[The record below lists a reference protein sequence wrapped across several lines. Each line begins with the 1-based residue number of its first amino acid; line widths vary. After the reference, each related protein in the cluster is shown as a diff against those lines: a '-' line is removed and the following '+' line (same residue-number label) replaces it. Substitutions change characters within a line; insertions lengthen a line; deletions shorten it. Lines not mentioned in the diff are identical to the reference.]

1 MTTLLKSTK
10 VLITTLFC
18 LLSSILLQAQTSP
31 VDVNGDGTLNILV
44 IGTSNS
50 IQNNFEEFSPNL
62 ITSELQSILSADT
75 SISISV
81 NVVAEDIYKM
91 KPVITGIAGMI
102 TANRNYYCH
111 SLTQYY
117 FWPDGHT
124 ARMDN
129 LEGTNGVDW
138 DYVVIA
144 ADPYIV
150 SKMPGYYSLGINKIA
165 AKINQG
171 GAKPL
176 LLMEW
181 LVNSTSINHFEEFT
195 YRAADGSKTPIQ
207 VIPAGL
213 AWNALPASLKD
224 IASVHP
230 TPNGAYL
237 AAASIYSHIYN
248 RSASSSQY
256 TYNDSIADIVETT
269 LINSIIQTHYVGNP
283 TFISPFKN
291 CGVSDI
297 DLIYNHLGTS
307 TENGILNGL
316 QWVVAKNQKTLQFGA
331 SDPVHCN
338 FGRSSMGGTH
348 LYNIDPVNFDYSF
361 GFPLQDDAST
371 GLVTMLY
378 GLDKRRNTGD
388 VETDLGTARQMLN
401 QSELPYARNIPL
413 RTLIAQMLEEI
424 PGVNIYPVGD
434 PWHLSSDV
442 NIAIG
447 SYMYTILTDD
457 CTCDTMPSDSTQWRT
472 WMAHKIGQRTAWNVM
487 SLNEIVPCSDFSV
500 DAITSCVPYTW
511 IDDHTYNSSDSTST
525 YVLRSSTGCDSV
537 ITLNLTIDTLNL
549 AVTQTGTN
557 LSVNQS
563 GASYQWFNCSTMSVI
578 SGATN
583 QSYMTIANGS
593 YAAIVS
599 NNGCSDTTDCY
610 NINTV
615 GVIENDFGNE
625 LLLYPNPT
633 NGDFSIDLGNSY
645 QIVTITITDLSGKKI
660 LTNTYYESQLLQL
673 KIEEPAG
680 VYLLMI
686 ESVNKKAVIRLIK
699 E

>member
-1 MTTLLKSTK
+1 MTIKLIKTYVTL
-10 VLITTLFC
+10 LFC
-18 LLSSILLQAQTSP
+18 LLVSLVLKAQT
-31 VDVNGDGTLNILV
+31 VDVNGDGTLNILI
-44 IGTSNS
+44 IGSSNS
-50 IQNNFEEFSPNL
+50 IENNFEEFSPNQ
-62 ITSELQSILSADT
+62 ITNELESILLADT
-75 SISISV
+75 SILISV
-81 NVVAEDIYKM
+81 NVVADDIYKM
-91 KPVITGIAGMI
+91 KAVSTGIAGMF
-102 TANRNYYCH
+102 TANRNYYRH

-117 FWPDGHT
+117 FWPDGRT

-138 DYVVIA
+138 DYIVIG
-144 ADPYIV
+144 ADPYII
-150 SKMPGYYSLGINKIA
+150 SKMPGYYSLGLNKIA
-165 AKINQG
+165 AKINKG

-181 LVNSTSINHFEEFT
+181 LVDTTFTNHFEEFT

-207 VIPAGL
+207 VIPSGL
-213 AWNALPASLKD
+213 AWNALPSSMKD

-256 TYNDSIADIVETT
+256 TYNDSIADIVENT
-269 LINSIIQTHYVGNP
+269 LINSTNQTHYVGNP

-297 DLIYNHLGTS
+297 NLIYNHLGTS
-307 TENGILNGL
+307 TENGILSGL
-316 QWVVAKNQKTLQFGA
+316 QWVVSKNQKTLQFGA
-331 SDPVHCN
+331 SAPVHCN

-401 QSELPYARNIPL
+401 QSELPYARNVPL

-424 PGVNIYPVGD
+424 PGVKIYPPGD

-447 SYMYTILTDD
+447 SYMYTILTND
-457 CTCDTMPSDSTQWRT
+457 CSCDTMPSDSTQWRT

-487 SLNEIVPCSDFSV
+487 SMNEVIPCSDFSI
-500 DAITSCVPYTW
+500 DAISSCNPYTW
-511 IDDHTYNSSDSTST
+511 IDDITYSSSDSTAT
-525 YVLRSSTGCDSV
+525 HILMSSAGCDSV
-537 ITLNLTIDTLNL
+537 ITLNLSIDTLNL
-549 AVTQTGTN
+549 SVTQA
-557 LSVNQS
+557 
-563 GASYQWFNCSTMSVI
+563 GALLTATA
-578 SGATN
+578 SGATYLWLDCPGMTPIN
-583 QSYMTIANGS
+583 GATSQSYTATANGD
-593 YAAIVS
+593 YAVIIS
-599 NNGCSDTTDCY
+599 NTECSDTSSCY
-610 NINTV
+610 TV
-615 GVIENDFGNE
+615 TGVGIIENNFWKE

-633 NGDFSIDLGNSY
+633 SGDFSIDLGGKY
-645 QIVTITITDLSGKKI
+645 QTVTITITNLVGKI
-660 LTNTYYESQLLQL
+660 IQSNTYNESQLLQL

-680 VYLLMI
+680 VYLLKI

>member
-1 MTTLLKSTK
+1 MTIKLIKTYVTL
-10 VLITTLFC
+10 LFC
-18 LLSSILLQAQTSP
+18 LLVSLVLKAQT
-31 VDVNGDGTLNILV
+31 VDVNGDGTLNILI
-44 IGTSNS
+44 IGSSNS
-50 IQNNFEEFSPNL
+50 IENNFEEFSPNQ
-62 ITSELQSILSADT
+62 ITNELESILLADT
-75 SISISV
+75 SILISV

-91 KPVITGIAGMI
+91 KAVSTGIAGMF
-102 TANRNYYCH
+102 TANRNYYRH

-117 FWPDGHT
+117 FWPDGRT

-138 DYVVIA
+138 DYIVIG
-144 ADPYIV
+144 ADPYII
-150 SKMPGYYSLGINKIA
+150 SKMPGYYSLGLNKIA
-165 AKINQG
+165 AKINKG

-181 LVNSTSINHFEEFT
+181 LVDTTFTNHFEEFT

-207 VIPAGL
+207 VIPSGL
-213 AWNALPASLKD
+213 AWNALPSSLKD
-224 IASVHP
+224 IATVHP

-237 AAASIYSHIYN
+237 AAASIYSHLYN
-248 RSASSSQY
+248 KSASSSQY
-256 TYNDSIADIVETT
+256 TYNDTIADIAETT
-269 LINSIIQTHYVGNP
+269 VINSTNQTHYVGNS

-297 DLIYNHLGTS
+297 NLIYNHLGTS
-307 TENGILNGL
+307 TENGILSGL

-331 SDPVHCN
+331 SAPVHCN

-388 VETDLGTARQMLN
+388 VETDLGTARQMIN
-401 QSELPYARNIPL
+401 QSELPYARNVPL

-424 PGVNIYPVGD
+424 PGVKIYPPGD

-447 SYMYTILTDD
+447 SYMYTILTND
-457 CTCDTMPSDSTQWRT
+457 CSCDTMPSDSTQWRT

-487 SLNEIVPCSDFSV
+487 SLNEIIPCSDFSV
-500 DAITSCVPYTW
+500 DVISSCGPYLW
-511 IDDHTYNSSDSTST
+511 IDDITHTSSDSTSI
-525 YVLRSSTGCDSV
+525 YILRSSTGCDSV

-549 AVTQTGTN
+549 SVTQTGTN

-563 GASYQWFNCSTMSVI
+563 GAFYQWLNCSTMTAI
-578 SGATN
+578 TGATN
-583 QSYMTIANGS
+583 QSYTTIANGN

-599 NNGCSDTTDCY
+599 NNGCLDTTDCY
-610 NINTV
+610 NVNTV
-615 GVIENDFGNE
+615 GVIENDFGSE

-633 NGDFSIDLGNSY
+633 NGNFSIDLGNNY
-645 QIVTITITDLSGKKI
+645 QNIKITITDLSGKTV
-660 LTNTYYESQLLQL
+660 LSNSFNESQLLQL

-686 ESVNKKAVIRLIK
+686 ESANKKAVIKLIK